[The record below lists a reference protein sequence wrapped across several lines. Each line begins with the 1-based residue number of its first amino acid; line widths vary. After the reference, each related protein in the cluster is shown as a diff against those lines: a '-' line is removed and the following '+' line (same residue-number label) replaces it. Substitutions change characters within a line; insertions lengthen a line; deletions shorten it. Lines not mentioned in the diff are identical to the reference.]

1 MRVVVFGILSL
12 ASIAALAWIATRTGA
27 TMGDIARHLPLHVH
41 LLAAGTFLLDYAC
54 RGLRLSWLADGL
66 GDRLSLAGALR
77 AQFGGQAAGAVTPAR
92 TGTEPAKILL
102 LSTEGMAMGTVGAVM
117 VGEMIAE
124 VLVLVA
130 VAAGISL
137 LLPGA
142 RVVALA
148 ALAYAGVV
156 TLTMVLSLSLARLP
170 EDRDAPRILASLG
183 LTEDR
188 WENLQETAIDFRG
201 RAAELRHLPARVTT
215 GVLGLSLVHVLAR
228 LAVLPI
234 LAGTGAA
241 AMVWGPLLA
250 WPLLLLY
257 GGALIPSPGGGGVV
271 ELGFAA
277 GLDSVLPAGDLA
289 GTLVWWRVYT
299 HYLGALVGGGVLLLQ
314 SVRGFHHAREEPA
327 VEGPA

>member
-1 MRVVVFGILSL
+1 VRILVFGILSL
-12 ASIAALAWIATRTGA
+12 ASIGALAWIATRTGA

-41 LLAAGTFLLDYAC
+41 LLAACTFLLDYAC

-66 GDRLSLAGALR
+66 GDHLSLVGALK

-117 VGEMIAE
+117 VGEMVAE
-124 VLVLVA
+124 ILVLVA

-137 LLPGA
+137 FLPGA

-148 ALAYAGVV
+148 ALSYAGVV

-170 EDRDAPRILASLG
+170 ADREAPQILASVG
-183 LTEDR
+183 LTDER
-188 WENLQETAIDFRG
+188 WARLQETAMDFRD
-201 RAAELRHLPARVTT
+201 RAAELRYLPT
-215 GVLGLSLVHVLAR
+215 GVTAGILGLSLVHVLAR
-228 LAVLPI
+228 LAVLPV
-234 LAGTGAA
+234 LAGIGAGA
-241 AMVWGPLLA
+241 LAWGPLLA

-271 ELGFAA
+271 ELSFAA

-299 HYLGALVGGGVLLLQ
+299 HYLGALMGGGVLLFQ

-327 VEGPA
+327 VGGPA